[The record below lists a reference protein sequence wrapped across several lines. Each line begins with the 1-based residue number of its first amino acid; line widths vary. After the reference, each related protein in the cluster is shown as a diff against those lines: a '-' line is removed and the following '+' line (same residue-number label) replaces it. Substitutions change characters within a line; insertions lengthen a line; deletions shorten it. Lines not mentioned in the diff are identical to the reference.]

1 MFKKEEII
9 ELFKSIA
16 LPFKDFEGGPKLDKI
31 IEICGK
37 MNIPCEY
44 IKDKGLFI
52 NKCKKPKIMI
62 ISHIDL
68 IGKFRKGFAENKIC
82 EIIDS
87 NDPDNKS
94 KKELIIG
101 GLDNTITNAVG
112 ILVIKELL
120 KNHSDITLFLSIGE
134 EVGSTGVKNYLKAKK
149 NASNTFYINLDVT
162 NEGWNKNGS
171 VEYDK
176 PNFYILNQ
184 LKEILKDNNI
194 FFTGERVGD
203 DIDAVNRFDCQGFSY
218 CLPTKDTIHSYKN
231 KAITDTLVPYAEALY
246 KMVNELKFEES
257 CVSDFR
263 SYYFE
268 QVINYS
274 KEEFKK
280 FLEERKTMES
290 RSMDHRQSSFD
301 FTYYGGNPFGMEGYE
316 FEDDTSYQE
325 ELEPLYIG
333 SKNPFDNNSEK
344 INDILI
350 ANLDFGNS
358 DSIANRI
365 SSILSIYEIK
375 SEKIYSFIY
384 DKLNKMEE
392 FTLDELESVCKTWNK
407 YGELELSRQLIS
419 DFRTERIVKE
429 IKNNVY
435 IFNLDN

>member
-31 IEICGK
+31 IEICGE

-68 IGKFRKGFAENKIC
+68 IGKFRKGFVENKIC

-87 NDPDNKS
+87 NNPDNKF
-94 KKELIIG
+94 KKEIITG
-101 GLDNTITNAVG
+101 ALDNTITNAVG
-112 ILVIKELL
+112 ILVMKELL
-120 KNHSDITLFLSIGE
+120 KNHSDITFFLSIGE

-149 NASNTFYINLDVT
+149 NAANTFYINLDVT
-162 NEGWNKNGS
+162 NEGWNQNGS
-171 VEYDK
+171 IEYDK

-184 LKEILKDNNI
+184 LKEILKENNI
-194 FFTGERVGD
+194 YFTGERVGD
-203 DIDAVNRFDCQGFSY
+203 DIDAVNRYDCQGFSY

-231 KAITDTLVPYAEALY
+231 KALTDTLVPYAESLY

-263 SYYFE
+263 SYYFSR
-268 QVINYS
+268 VINYS
-274 KEEFKK
+274 KEEFKN
-280 FLEERKTMES
+280 FLEERINLES
-290 RSMDHRQSSFD
+290 RERNHRQSSFD
-301 FTYYGGNPFGMEGYE
+301 FTYYGGNPFEREDFLDDDDFKEPKTYFDYQSS
-316 FEDDTSYQE
+316 FE
-325 ELEPLYIG
+325 
-333 SKNPFDNNSEK
+333 KMCNSEK

-350 ANLDFGNS
+350 ANLDFENE
-358 DSIANRI
+358 DSIANKVT
-365 SSILSIYEIK
+365 SILSLYNIQ
-375 SEKIYSFIY
+375 SDKIYSFIF
-384 DKLNKMEE
+384 DKLASLET
-392 FTLDELESVCKTWNK
+392 FTLDEFEKVCSSHNK

-419 DFRTERIVKE
+419 DFSSDRLLKQIA
-429 IKNNVY
+429 NNEFV
-435 IFNLDN
+435 FMLDK